1 MREGNSD
8 DISTSLLHFEIVEQ
22 IWERMFSLKLSWT
35 ICLKLDRKGQCYFL
49 SEKEVLASFPSSLA
63 SSGQLLI
70 WVGEGMIMLI
80 LFTSYSSC
88 LGNQVTIIVQVWKH
102 LRSLLSSFE
111 TWRRVLCGLLSPC
124 PCVRALC
131 WVWLLQSRMPLSLP
145 AITLH

>member
-8 DISTSLLHFEIVEQ
+8 HISTSPLHFEIVAQ

-63 SSGQLLI
+63 SSDQLLI
-70 WVGEGMIMLI
+70 WVGEGLILLI

-88 LGNQVTIIVQVWKH
+88 VGNQVTIIVQVWKH

-111 TWRRVLCGLLSPC
+111 TWRRCSVGSCLL
-124 PCVRALC
+124 AL
-131 WVWLLQSRMPLSLP
+131 V
-145 AITLH
+145 